1 MAGQGLGCSGPSQ
14 QLDIWVL
21 SERRRGWENKK
32 KKKDQIKET
41 DGGERTRDRV
51 RQSDKG
57 EEDRTGQ
64 AGLFCYETLTWK
76 WNSARA
82 GETSE
87 KLDSTQ

>member
-1 MAGQGLGCSGPSQ
+1 MAGQGLGCSGPSE

-32 KKKDQIKET
+32 KTKKKET

-57 EEDRTGQ
+57 EEDKTD
-64 AGLFCYETLTWK
+64 
-76 WNSARA
+76 RA
-82 GETSE
+82 GRSLLLWNPNMEVELSE
-87 KLDSTQ
+87 SGRNI